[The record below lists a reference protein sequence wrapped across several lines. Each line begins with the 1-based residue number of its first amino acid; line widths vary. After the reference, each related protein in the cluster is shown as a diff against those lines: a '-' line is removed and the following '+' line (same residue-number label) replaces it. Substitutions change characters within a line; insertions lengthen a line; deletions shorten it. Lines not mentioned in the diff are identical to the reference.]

1 MTRPDP
7 APQGISPLLRRKE
20 VERETGLSRSA
31 IYAQMAEGKFPRPY
45 LIGSRAVAWRESE
58 INEWKASRPLHH

>member
-1 MTRPDP
+1 MADL
-7 APQGISPLLRRKE
+7 AAQQMSPLLRRKD

-45 LIGSRAVAWRESE
+45 LIGSRAVAWREWE
-58 INEWKASRPLHH
+58 INAWKASRPLNL